1 MWEKS
6 HLIKLCNLLFA
17 KQILI
22 FIFLLLFCYSEG
34 YPQNDNN
41 TSSISKVLIENGY
54 ENIKIVISGDELL
67 LTFENRVHRFEIY
80 SLMNLIKLIEPFFDN
95 LNNLVLV
102 PLNRKIPISKITIP
116 IKNYHDFKTNSND
129 KESFVNSIVIE
140 ENTDEIMK
148 RFIDVESE
156 NSSSLKL
163 DMILKPSTQFEFGIY
178 SQPVRYQLNINSNF
192 RLNLWKGM
200 NLDYEIIIPVHND
213 FFDREDSIRPGII
226 TLNQTIRL
234 PMSFYLSSTVGFFS
248 HNRFGFDFEALKSF
262 DNGNINL
269 GINFGYTA
277 LGYFSGFKMLYND
290 DFKFTGNV
298 YFNYRVETLDLTLG
312 VMAGKFLYDDKTI
325 RFDISREFGEIEIG
339 FFALRSSEGIS
350 NGGVNITIPLW
361 PGNYWNPGIFRVRP
375 AENFGLSYLVNTNTD
390 KLIGSRYNTGN
401 RLNNFNK
408 KINSS
413 FVKNYLNKRFF
424 N

>member
-6 HLIKLCNLLFA
+6 HLKNLCNILFA

-22 FIFLLLFCYSEG
+22 FIFPLLFCYSEG

-41 TSSISKVLIENGY
+41 TTPISKVLIENGY
-54 ENIKIVISGDELL
+54 ENVKIIISEDELL

-80 SLMNLIKLIEPFFDN
+80 SLMNLITLIEPFFDN
-95 LNNLVLV
+95 LKNLVLV

-116 IKNYHDFKTNSND
+116 INKYHEFKANPID
-129 KESFVNSIVIE
+129 KESFISSIVIE

-148 RFIDVESE
+148 KFIGVDSE
-156 NSSSLKL
+156 NSSSFKL

-178 SQPVRYQLNINSNF
+178 SQPVRYQLNVNSDF

-200 NLDYEIIIPVHND
+200 NLDYEIIVPVHND
-213 FFDREDSIRPGII
+213 FFEREDSIRPGII
-226 TLNQTIRL
+226 TLNQILRL
-234 PMSFYLSSTVGFFS
+234 PKSFFISSTVGFFT
-248 HNRFGFDFEALKSF
+248 HNRFGIDLEALKSF

-269 GINFGYTA
+269 GINVGYTA

-290 DFKFTGNV
+290 DFILTGNV
-298 YFNYRVETLDLTLG
+298 YFNYRVESLDLTLG
-312 VMAGKFLYDDKTI
+312 IMAGKFLYDDETI

-350 NGGVNITIPLW
+350 NGGVNITVPLW

-390 KLIGSRYNTGN
+390 KLIGARYNTGN
-401 RLNNFNK
+401 RLNIFNK

-413 FVKNYLNKRFF
+413 FVKNYLIKRFF

>member
-6 HLIKLCNLLFA
+6 HLTKDCKILFA
-17 KQILI
+17 KRILI
-22 FIFLLLFCYSEG
+22 FILPLLFCYSEG

-41 TSSISKVLIENGY
+41 TSPISKVLIENGY
-54 ENIKIVISGDELL
+54 ENLKIIISDGELL
-67 LTFENRVHRFEIY
+67 LAFENRVHRFEIY
-80 SLMNLIKLIEPFFDN
+80 SIMNLIELIEPFFDN
-95 LNNLVLV
+95 LKNLVLI

-116 IKNYHDFKTNSND
+116 VKTYRVFKADHSQ
-129 KESFVNSIVIE
+129 KEIFINSIVIE
-140 ENTDEIMK
+140 ENTDEVMK
-148 RFIDVESE
+148 NFSGVQPE
-156 NSSSLKL
+156 NSSSYKF

-178 SQPVRYQLNINSNF
+178 SQPVRYQLNINSDF

-200 NLDYEIIIPVHND
+200 NLDYEVIFPVHND
-213 FFDREDSIRPGII
+213 FYEREDSIRPGII
-226 TLNQTIRL
+226 TLNQTVRL
-234 PMSFYLSSTVGFFS
+234 PKSFYISSTIGFFT
-248 HNRFGFDFEALKSF
+248 HNRFGFDLEALKSF
-262 DNGNINL
+262 NNGNINV
-269 GINFGYTA
+269 GINLGYTA

-290 DFKFTGNV
+290 NFTFTGNV
-298 YFNYRVETLDLTLG
+298 YFNYRVESLDLTLG
-312 VMAGKFLYDDKTI
+312 IMAGKFLFDDKTI

-350 NGGVNITIPLW
+350 NGGVNITVPLW

-375 AENFGLSYLVNTNTD
+375 AENFGISYLVNTNTD

-401 RLNNFNK
+401 RLNIYNK

-413 FVKNYLNKRFF
+413 FVKNYLNKRFY

>member
-6 HLIKLCNLLFA
+6 HLKNLCNILFA

-22 FIFLLLFCYSEG
+22 FIFPLLFCYSEG
-34 YPQNDNN
+34 YSQNDN
-41 TSSISKVLIENGY
+41 TTTPISKVLIENGY
-54 ENIKIVISGDELL
+54 ENVKIVISEDELL

-80 SLMNLIKLIEPFFDN
+80 SLMNLITLIEPFFDN
-95 LNNLVLV
+95 LKNLILV
-102 PLNRKIPISKITIP
+102 PLNKKIPITKITVP
-116 IKNYHDFKTNSND
+116 LKNYHEFKTNPID
-129 KESFVNSIVIE
+129 KESFISSIVIE
-140 ENTDEIMK
+140 ENTDDIMK
-148 RFIDVESE
+148 KFVGVESV
-156 NSSSLKL
+156 NSSSFKL
-163 DMILKPSTQFEFGIY
+163 DMIVKPSLQFEFGIY
-178 SQPVRYQLNINSNF
+178 SQPVRYQLNLNSDF

-200 NLDYEIIIPVHND
+200 NLDYEVIVPVHND
-213 FFDREDSIRPGII
+213 FFEREDSIRPGII
-226 TLNQTIRL
+226 TLNQTLRL
-234 PMSFYLSSTVGFFS
+234 PKSFFISSTVGFFTN
-248 HNRFGFDFEALKSF
+248 NRFGLDLEALKSF

-269 GINFGYTA
+269 GINLGYTA

-290 DFKFTGNV
+290 DFILTGNV
-298 YFNYRVETLDLTLG
+298 YFNYRVESLDLTLG
-312 VMAGKFLYDDKTI
+312 IMAGKFLFDDKTI

-350 NGGVNITIPLW
+350 NGGVNITVPLW

-375 AENFGLSYLVNTNTD
+375 AENFALSYLVNTNTD

-408 KINSS
+408 KLNSS